1 VNTALTDIKPRLV
14 LDTNVILDLL
24 VFKDPSTKPIR
35 LLLDAKLV
43 DAVRSEVSMLELID
57 VIQRPSFKLSE
68 EQQQAILKSWESSSR
83 LLENT
88 AIEPAPF
95 TCRDPDDQVFINMA
109 YSLRPAL
116 LLSKDLRVL
125 ELQAIAK
132 RYGVEITQDYERVQ
146 HFSTPSTESL

>member
-1 VNTALTDIKPRLV
+1 MKPRLV

-24 VFKDPSTKPIR
+24 VFQDPAAEVVR
-35 LLLDAKLV
+35 MALDAKLV
-43 DAVRSEVSMLELID
+43 DAVRSEASMLELID
-57 VIQRPSFKLSE
+57 VIQRPTFRLNKE
-68 EQQQAILKSWESSSR
+68 EQSIILQAWESSTR
-83 LLENT
+83 LLENG

-95 TCRDPDDQVFINMA
+95 TCRDQDDQVFLDMA

-132 RYGVEITQDYERVQ
+132 RHGVEISQDYERVQ
-146 HFSTPSTESL
+146 HFATPSTESIQ

>member
-24 VFKDPSTKPIR
+24 VFQDPAAEVVR
-35 LLLDAKLV
+35 MALDAKLV
-43 DAVRSEVSMLELID
+43 DAVRSEASMLELID
-57 VIQRPSFKLSE
+57 VIQRPSFKMSE
-68 EQQQAILKSWESSSR
+68 EQQQAILKSWENSTR

-88 AIEPAPF
+88 TIKPAPF
-95 TCRDPDDQVFINMA
+95 TCRDQDDQVFLDMA

>member
-1 VNTALTDIKPRLV
+1 MKPRLV

-24 VFKDPSTKPIR
+24 VFKDPSAESIR
-35 LLLDAKLV
+35 QLLDAKLI
-43 DAVRSEVSMLELID
+43 DAVRTPASMEELID
-57 VIQRPSFKLSE
+57 VIGRPAFKLSQE
-68 EQQQAILKSWESSSR
+68 DQASIVQAWESRSR

-95 TCRDPDDQVFINMA
+95 TCRDLDDQVFINIA

-132 RYGVEITQDYERVQ
+132 RHGVEISQDYERVL
-146 HFSTPSTESL
+146 HFS

>member
-1 VNTALTDIKPRLV
+1 MKPRLV

-24 VFKDPSTKPIR
+24 VFKDPSTNPIR

-43 DAVRSEVSMLELID
+43 DAVRTPASMEELID

-88 AIEPAPF
+88 TIKPAPF
-95 TCRDPDDQVFINMA
+95 TCRDQDDQIFLDMA

-125 ELQAIAK
+125 ELQATA
-132 RYGVEITQDYERVQ
+132 RRHGVEITQDYERVR
-146 HFSTPSTESL
+146 HFSTPSTESIQ

>member
-1 VNTALTDIKPRLV
+1 MNTALTDIKPRLV

-24 VFKDPSTKPIR
+24 VFKDPSAEPIR
-35 LLLDAKLV
+35 FLLDTQQV
-43 DAVRSEVSMLELID
+43 DAVRTPASMAELLD
-57 VIQRPSFKLSE
+57 VIGRPAFKLSRE
-68 EQQQAILKSWESSSR
+68 DQASIVQTWEASSR

-95 TCRDPDDQVFINMA
+95 ACRDPDDQVFIDMA
-109 YSLRPAL
+109 YSIRPAL

-132 RYGVEITQDYERVQ
+132 QHGVDISQDYERVRY
-146 HFSTPSTESL
+146 FS